1 MPTRTPLKVSTRLS
15 LAIGAILLLLITVS
29 AIGILRLGKLN
40 DTMLHLSDDCVPK
53 IITASDWLYRVME
66 SARHTRNMLIVDDA
80 ATIKAEVDA
89 VMDDKKARA
98 EFMEKL
104 KATVITPAGVAAL
117 QAVIDKRAA
126 YTPSEDAYLKLVLAG
141 DMVAARQMLLTSMR
155 PAQLEYIAALRKFIE
170 VQKGVIGDSQREA
183 ASEYA
188 TARNLMVGSSIA
200 ALIVAAACGVLLTR
214 SLVRQIGAEPAEVMA
229 AADRIAS
236 GDLASD
242 IALRAGDTSSILYSM
257 KRMRDSLSSIV
268 GNVRSGTET
277 IASAASEIAAGS
289 QDLSSRTEE
298 QASSLEETASSMEE
312 MTSTVKQ
319 NADNAR
325 QANAL
330 AALASEHAVKGGTV
344 VTQVVQTMGE
354 INESSRKIVD
364 IISVID
370 GIAFQTNIL
379 ALNAA
384 VEAARAG
391 EQGRGFAVVASEVRN
406 LAQRSASAA
415 KEIKQLIGDSVEKV
429 EFGSKLVD
437 EAGST
442 MDDVVASVQKVANI
456 LGDIGAASGEQESG
470 IEQIN
475 GAIGQMDSVTQ
486 QNAALVEEAA
496 ASAEAMQ
503 QQAAQL
509 AELVAVFKLQ
519 SAMTGRNPA
528 PAARPELRYAG
539 HMQIA

>member
-1 MPTRTPLKVSTRLS
+1 MKVSTRLS
-15 LAIGAILLLLITVS
+15 LAIGAILILLVTVS
-29 AIGILRLGKLN
+29 AIGVQRLSSLN
-40 DTMLHLSDDCVPK
+40 HTMLQMSDDRVPK
-53 IITASDWLYRVME
+53 ILTASDWLFRVME
-66 SARHTRNMLIVDDA
+66 TARHTRNMLILDDA
-80 ATIKAEVDA
+80 AKIKAEVDG
-89 VMDDKKARA
+89 VLDDKKARA
-98 EFMEKL
+98 EYMAQLQK
-104 KATVITPAGVAAL
+104 TVVTPQGKAAL
-117 QAVIDKRAA
+117 QEVIDRGAE
-126 YTPSEDAYLKLVLAG
+126 YTPGEDAYLKLVMAG
-141 DMVAARQMLLTSMR
+141 DREAAKTLLLDTVRPRQR
-155 PAQLEYIAALRKFIE
+155 EYINALRKFMA
-170 VQKGVIGDSQREA
+170 VQKDVIAGSQQTA
-183 ASEYA
+183 AEEYV
-188 TARNLMVGSSIA
+188 TARHLMIGSSIA
-200 ALIVAAACGVLLTR
+200 ALLVAAVCGVLLTR
-214 SLVRQIGAEPAEVMA
+214 SLVRQIGAEPAFVVET
-229 AADRIAS
+229 ADRIAS
-236 GDLASD
+236 GDLAAD

-257 KRMRDSLSSIV
+257 KRMRDSLSTIV
-268 GNVRSGTET
+268 GDVRAGTDT
-277 IASAASEIAAGS
+277 IASAATQIAVGN

-319 NADNAR
+319 NAENAR
-325 QANAL
+325 QANVL
-330 AALASEHAVKGGTV
+330 AASASAVALKGGSV
-344 VTQVVQTMGE
+344 VAQVVDTMGA
-354 INESSRKIVD
+354 INEASRKIVD

-429 EFGSKLVD
+429 DFGSRLVD

-442 MDDVVASVQKVANI
+442 MQEVVASVQKVAGI
-456 LGDIGAASGEQESG
+456 LGDIGVASREQESG

-475 GAIGQMDSVTQ
+475 GAIGQMDAATQ

-503 QQAAQL
+503 EQAMRL

-519 SAMTGRNPA
+519 ATGTAPQRVAQAVSQGGYALASQRQAMLA
-528 PAARPELRYAG
+528 S
-539 HMQIA
+539 